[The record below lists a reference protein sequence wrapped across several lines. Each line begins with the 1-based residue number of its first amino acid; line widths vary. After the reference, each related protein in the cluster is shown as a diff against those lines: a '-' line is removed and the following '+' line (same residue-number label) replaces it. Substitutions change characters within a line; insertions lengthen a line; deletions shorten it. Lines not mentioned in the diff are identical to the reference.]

1 MILPAIREFKDI
13 ERFNKLDYSTCV
25 VLDTHIGHLT
35 NILDLLKASGKKAY
49 IHIDLIKGLSGDEA
63 AVEFIVQKYKPEGIV
78 STKPKLIKRGSQ
90 LGVKTILSV
99 FILETMALKRSFTL
113 IQQADPDYVEVLPG
127 IASKVINEVK
137 ANSHKPIIAGGLIET
152 VAEVEAAIAH
162 GAELITTS
170 NKDLWKHYEQSKKFI

>member
-1 MILPAIREFKDI
+1 
-13 ERFNKLDYSTCV
+13 
-25 VLDTHIGHLT
+25 
-35 NILDLLKASGKKAY
+35 
-49 IHIDLIKGLSGDEA
+49 
-63 AVEFIVQKYKPEGIV
+63 
-78 STKPKLIKRGSQ
+78 
-90 LGVKTILSV
+90 
-99 FILETMALKRSFTL
+99 MALKRSFTL